1 MNNLHT
7 ILHSMSASIYI
18 PINHVW
24 GLFSS
29 RPCQNIVFLI
39 ILVDVRWNLTVVLI
53 HISDANEMISDAEY
67 LFICLLIVCMSSVEN
82 CLFISFAHFK
92 NQFFLLLS
100 LNCLCSLYIMDWLAC
115 KVAQS
120 CPALCNPIDY
130 SPPGSTVNGIFQAR
144 ILEWV
149 AIFFSIKTS

>member
-1 MNNLHT
+1 M
-7 ILHSMSASIYI
+7 
-18 PINHVW
+18 
-24 GLFSS
+24 
-29 RPCQNIVFLI
+29 
-39 ILVDVRWNLTVVLI
+39 VLI

-120 CPALCNPIDY
+120 CPALCNPIDC
-130 SPPGSTVNGIFQAR
+130 SLPGSSIHGIFQAR
-144 ILEWV
+144 VLEWV
-149 AIFFSIKTS
+149 AISFSRGCSQPRYQTWVSCIAGKFYTVRVTREVSPLSILLLEFCCKKLSPSIWLAV